1 MKALLSTLFLFP
13 LLAAFT
19 AVQGQVLIRVQQGNN
34 VAQVANGGTVTVN
47 STGVSQAKTLVVTI
61 TYIGSTTLGF
71 SQAPVMLGSPDFT
84 ITRYPTPNTTL
95 NPNQSLTMELR
106 YLPSSSQ
113 QALSALDYSF
123 LQSNPPST
131 DPKIPDPLPTPGLI
145 TIGLNGTTP
154 EYSLYYSSSL
164 DGNVLGLPP
173 DGVLSFT
180 DTAVNSAT
188 LSALVLFN
196 RGSGSGQVQSIT
208 TSGDAFSLVSLP
220 LLPTSLVQLGNL
232 QFQVR
237 YRPRQAGNDTGSLS
251 IAFDGG
257 DTYTITLKGKGIAS
271 YLSYTLVPP
280 NGTPQSLVPNQ
291 TIQVP
296 SVAVNSKTSL
306 TIKLQN
312 NSGLDITVNS
322 IVVSGTA
329 YQIADLPFFPLS
341 MPPGDTQYFTL
352 TFAPTQTGVQ
362 TGRLRIGN
370 DTFELSG
377 EGTGSSSSVSYSYSS
392 SSGVT
397 PVTPA
402 GNIVFAN
409 LRVGQAST
417 VQFTIQNTGSAAT
430 SLSSVVI
437 LPSGT
442 GKPVFTLA
450 NLPALPAAIQPDA
463 SVTFVLQFAPLTTGL
478 ATASLRV
485 NSDTFTLSGVGTA
498 PDPLPS
504 FTFQG
509 PASAAPFQQP
519 GIGLTLASAYPM
531 ALNGTLTLSTTSDI
545 AVSDPAVQFISGGRV
560 ASFTIPAGSTTA
572 VFANGATQLKFQTG
586 SVAAT
591 IFVTPSFATQG
602 GLDLTPDSPKQ
613 FQVSL
618 AASAPQ
624 VLGLSVDARTANGF
638 TVQVIGNTTTR
649 SLSKITVSFKGKP
662 GYNFTQTDFSSDLT
676 TKSYS
681 WFGSQT
687 SQSFGGQF
695 QIQVPFTLTNSDT
708 SSSAIQPI
716 QTIES
721 VTVTV
726 TNSVGSSTSVTVPIS

>member
-1 MKALLSTLFLFP
+1 
-13 LLAAFT
+13 
-19 AVQGQVLIRVQQGNN
+19 
-34 VAQVANGGTVTVN
+34 
-47 STGVSQAKTLVVTI
+47 LV
-61 TYIGSTTLGF
+61 
-71 SQAPVMLGSPDFT
+71 
-84 ITRYPTPNTTL
+84 
-95 NPNQSLTMELR
+95 
-106 YLPSSSQ
+106 
-113 QALSALDYSF
+113 
-123 LQSNPPST
+123 
-131 DPKIPDPLPTPGLI
+131 

-164 DGNVLGLPP
+164 DGNVVGLPH

-188 LSALVLFN
+188 LSSIVLFN
-196 RGSGSGQVQSIT
+196 RGSGNGQVQSIT
-208 TSGDAFSLVSLP
+208 TTGDAFSLLSLP
-220 LLPTSLVQLGNL
+220 LLPTSLVPLGNL

-237 YRPRQAGNDTGSLS
+237 YRPRQAGNDTGTLN
-251 IAFDGG
+251 ITFEGG
-257 DTYTITLKGKGIAS
+257 ETYSVALKGKGIAS

-280 NGTPQSLVPNQ
+280 NGTPAALVPGQ

-296 SVAVNSKTSL
+296 SIAVNSKTSL
-306 TIKLQN
+306 SIKLQN

-322 IVVSGTA
+322 IAVSGTA
-329 YQIADLPFFPLS
+329 YQIADLPFLPLS

-377 EGTGSSSSVSYSYSS
+377 EGTGSSSSVSYSYTSS
-392 SSGVT
+392 TGVT
-397 PVTPA
+397 PVSPS

-409 LRVGQAST
+409 LRVGQSST
-417 VQFTIQNTGSAAT
+417 IQFTVQNTGSAAT
-430 SLSSVVI
+430 ALSSVAV

-442 GKPVFTLA
+442 GKPSFTLA
-450 NLPALPAAIQPDA
+450 SLPALPATIQPNE
-463 SVTFVLQFAPLTTGL
+463 SVSFVVRFTPLTTGL
-478 ATASLRV
+478 ITASLRV
-485 NSDTFTLSGVGTA
+485 NSDTFTLSGVGTT
-498 PDPLPS
+498 PDPLPD

-509 PASAAPFQQP
+509 PSSTQPFQQP
-519 GIGLTLASAYPM
+519 AVGLTLASAYPM
-531 ALNGTLTLSTTSDI
+531 TLTGTLTLSTTSDI
-545 AVSDPAVQFISGGRV
+545 AVSDPAVQFITGGRV
-560 ASFTIPAGSTTA
+560 AAFTIPAGSTTA

-591 IFVTPSFATQG
+591 IFVTPAFATQG
-602 GLDLTPDSPKQ
+602 GLDLTPDNPKQ
-613 FQVSL
+613 FQLSL
-618 AASAPQ
+618 APSAPQ
-624 VLGLSVDARTANGF
+624 ILGLSIDSRTANGL
-638 TVQVIGNTTTR
+638 TIQVIGNTTTR

-662 GYNFTQTDFSSDLT
+662 GYNFSQTDFSSDLT

-695 QIQVPFTLTNSDT
+695 QILVPFTLSNSDT

-726 TNSVGSSTSVTVPIS
+726 TNSVGSSTSVTIPVS